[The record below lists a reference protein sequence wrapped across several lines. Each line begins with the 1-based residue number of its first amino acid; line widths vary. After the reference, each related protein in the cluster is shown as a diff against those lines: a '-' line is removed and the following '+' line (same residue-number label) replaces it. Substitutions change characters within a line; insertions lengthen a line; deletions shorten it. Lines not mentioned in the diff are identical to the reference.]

1 MKRLFYIVSFVLFF
15 LTLTYPTPAY
25 ALKKRIRAPK
35 PAGVGYT
42 AVRLARPNHST
53 VITFYPQS
61 NVKRFDYAL
70 SYAANGIEQGVMGSF
85 VPTGT
90 GGESRDLYFGTCSH
104 GVCTPHYGIT
114 GATLDVTTTLTSG
127 ASYIKRYRLKGV

>member
-1 MKRLFYIVSFVLFF
+1 MKKIVFFSIFVLFV
-15 LTLTYPTPAY
+15 LTHVNPSPAY

-42 AVRLARPNHST
+42 AVRLARPSHSA

-70 SYAANGIEQGVMGSF
+70 SYAANGIDQGVMGSF
-85 VPTGT
+85 VPSGT
-90 GGESRDLYFGTCSH
+90 AGESRDLYFGTCSH

-114 GATLDVTTTLTSG
+114 GATLTVTTTLTNGS
-127 ASYIKRYRLKGV
+127 SYIKRYRLKNI